1 MNTFIESNKGKHFTL
16 SDRISIE
23 AGIEKGWSFKK
34 IADELGKSPSSV
46 SREVRRHLIF
56 SPHYYDYRSRRKTEC
71 IYFSSCSKQGVCG
84 NLSCSSLCSKC
95 RSRKCASFCPSFT
108 TAKCELLKKP
118 PYVCNACPKLRR
130 CSHDFFF
137 YRAKHSHDTSLELR
151 SSSRSGINLSPE
163 ELDQLDR
170 LVSPLIKKASRFL
183 ISFFLIWKIFPAV
196 SVLFIPTW
204 ISNIFLLST
213 LIFPEKSATKNVK
226 RNSLIHRF
234 PDIERT
240 VLTEISWIFLLLP
253 PILQ

>member
-56 SPHYYDYRSRRKTEC
+56 SPHYYDDRSRRKTEC

-108 TAKCELLKKP
+108 TAKCELLKNLLMSVTLVLSCAVVPMISFSTAPNIPMIPLWNSVLP
-118 PYVCNACPKLRR
+118 PATA
-130 CSHDFFF
+130 S
-137 YRAKHSHDTSLELR
+137 
-151 SSSRSGINLSPE
+151 I
-163 ELDQLDR
+163 
-170 LVSPLIKKASRFL
+170 SPLKNL
-183 ISFFLIWKIFPAV
+183 ISSTGSFPH
-196 SVLFIPTW
+196 L
-204 ISNIFLLST
+204 
-213 LIFPEKSATKNVK
+213 
-226 RNSLIHRF
+226 
-234 PDIERT
+234 
-240 VLTEISWIFLLLP
+240 
-253 PILQ
+253 

>member
-34 IADELGKSPSSV
+34 IADELGKSPSS
-46 SREVRRHLIF
+46 
-56 SPHYYDYRSRRKTEC
+56 
-71 IYFSSCSKQGVCG
+71 
-84 NLSCSSLCSKC
+84 
-95 RSRKCASFCPSFT
+95 ASFCPSFT

>member
-56 SPHYYDYRSRRKTEC
+56 SPHYYD
-71 IYFSSCSKQGVCG
+71 
-84 NLSCSSLCSKC
+84 
-95 RSRKCASFCPSFT
+95 
-108 TAKCELLKKP
+108 
-118 PYVCNACPKLRR
+118 
-130 CSHDFFF
+130 DFFF

-151 SSSRSGINLSPE
+151 SSSRSGINLSPK

-170 LVSPLIKKASRFL
+170 LVSPLIKKGQPLSHIFL
-183 ISFFLIWKIFPAV
+183 SHMEDIPCCH
-196 SVLFIPTW
+196 VLFIPTW

-213 LIFPEKSATKNVK
+213 LIFPEKSATKNAK
-226 RNSLIHRF
+226 RNILIHQIRSCPPYSVLSELF
-234 PDIERT
+234 PDASFS
-240 VLTEISWIFLLLP
+240 LAW
-253 PILQ
+253 

>member
-56 SPHYYDYRSRRKTEC
+56 SLHYYDDRSRRKSEC

-108 TAKCELLKKP
+108 TAKCEL
-118 PYVCNACPKLRR
+118 VT
-130 CSHDFFF
+130 CSH
-137 YRAKHSHDTSLELR
+137 H
-151 SSSRSGINLSPE
+151 
-163 ELDQLDR
+163 
-170 LVSPLIKKASRFL
+170 L
-183 ISFFLIWKIFPAV
+183 ISDFEVGASCSMALQSQV
-196 SVLFIPTW
+196 STSYPRVPRDFY
-204 ISNIFLLST
+204 
-213 LIFPEKSATKNVK
+213 
-226 RNSLIHRF
+226 
-234 PDIERT
+234 
-240 VLTEISWIFLLLP
+240 
-253 PILQ
+253 

>member
-56 SPHYYDYRSRRKTEC
+56 SPHYYDDRSRRKTEC

-108 TAKCELLKKP
+108 TAKCELLKK
-118 PYVCNACPKLRR
+118 
-130 CSHDFFF
+130 
-137 YRAKHSHDTSLELR
+137 TS
-151 SSSRSGINLSPE
+151 S
-163 ELDQLDR
+163 
-170 LVSPLIKKASRFL
+170 
-183 ISFFLIWKIFPAV
+183 
-196 SVLFIPTW
+196 
-204 ISNIFLLST
+204 
-213 LIFPEKSATKNVK
+213 
-226 RNSLIHRF
+226 
-234 PDIERT
+234 
-240 VLTEISWIFLLLP
+240 
-253 PILQ
+253 

>member
-23 AGIEKGWSFKK
+23 AGIEKGWSFKR

-56 SPHYYDYRSRRKTEC
+56 SPHYYDDRSRRKTEC

-118 PYVCNACPKLRR
+118 PYVCNACAAVPMISFSTVLNIPMIPLWN
-130 CSHDFFF
+130 SVLPP
-137 YRAKHSHDTSLELR
+137 AAAS
-151 SSSRSGINLSPE
+151 I
-163 ELDQLDR
+163 
-170 LVSPLIKKASRFL
+170 SPLKNL
-183 ISFFLIWKIFPAV
+183 IS
-196 SVLFIPTW
+196 
-204 ISNIFLLST
+204 
-213 LIFPEKSATKNVK
+213 
-226 RNSLIHRF
+226 
-234 PDIERT
+234 
-240 VLTEISWIFLLLP
+240 
-253 PILQ
+253 

>member
-56 SPHYYDYRSRRKTEC
+56 SPHYYDDRSRRKSEC

-130 CSHDFFF
+130 CSHDFFST
-137 YRAKHSHDTSLELR
+137 APNIPMIPLWNSVLPPAAAL
-151 SSSRSGINLSPE
+151 I
-163 ELDQLDR
+163 
-170 LVSPLIKKASRFL
+170 SPLKNL
-183 ISFFLIWKIFPAV
+183 ISSTGSFPH
-196 SVLFIPTW
+196 L
-204 ISNIFLLST
+204 
-213 LIFPEKSATKNVK
+213 
-226 RNSLIHRF
+226 
-234 PDIERT
+234 
-240 VLTEISWIFLLLP
+240 
-253 PILQ
+253 

>member
-56 SPHYYDYRSRRKTEC
+56 SPHYYDDRSRRKTEC

-108 TAKCELLKKP
+108 TAKCELLKKT
-118 PYVCNACPKLRR
+118 PYVCNAYLLICSAGNKYKESFRFYKCRR
-130 CSHDFFF
+130 FTR
-137 YRAKHSHDTSLELR
+137 YSLKDA
-151 SSSRSGINLSPE
+151 SSAL
-163 ELDQLDR
+163 
-170 LVSPLIKKASRFL
+170 
-183 ISFFLIWKIFPAV
+183 
-196 SVLFIPTW
+196 
-204 ISNIFLLST
+204 
-213 LIFPEKSATKNVK
+213 
-226 RNSLIHRF
+226 
-234 PDIERT
+234 
-240 VLTEISWIFLLLP
+240 EI
-253 PILQ
+253 